1 MIEVQ
6 DTKRV
11 IMLRPQLKNNGA
23 FVNNTYVDCAGWG
36 HLRVEFILGD
46 TDVAVGSGDATT
58 PPKLEECDTTDGS
71 YTDIADAELAA
82 VLGAGDDDKVKAID
96 VALTHSH
103 KRYVKVNAPTAA
115 SGVTG
120 CNLCIIATL
129 SKPSFSPRDAEDQ
142 GLDELVVVGSTENP

>member
-11 IMLRPQLKNNGA
+11 ILLRPQLRNGGA
-23 FVNNTYVDCAGWG
+23 FANNTYVDCAGWG
-36 HLRVEFILGD
+36 HLRVEFILGN
-46 TDVAVGSGDATT
+46 TDVAVGSGDAAT

-71 YTDIADAELAA
+71 YTDITDAELAA
-82 VLGAGDDDKVKAID
+82 VLGAGDDGLAKAID
-96 VALTHSH
+96 VDLAHSH
-103 KRYVKVNAPTAA
+103 KRYVKVNAPTAD
-115 SGVTG
+115 SGSTG

-142 GLDELVVVGSTENP
+142 GLAELVVV

>member
-23 FVNNTYVDCAGWG
+23 FENNTYVDCAGWG

-46 TDVAVGSGDATT
+46 TDVAVGSGDAAT
-58 PPKLEECDTTDGS
+58 PPKLEECDTEGGS
-71 YTDIADAELAA
+71 YSDITDAELAA
-82 VLGAGDDDKVKAID
+82 VLAANDDNKAKAID
-96 VALTHSH
+96 LSLTHSH
-103 KRYVKVNAPTAA
+103 KRFVRVNAPTADN
-115 SGVTG
+115 GVTG

-129 SKPSFSPRDAEDQ
+129 SKPNIGPKDADGQ
-142 GLDELVVVGSTENP
+142 GLAELVVV